1 MKAGG
6 SVCPASH
13 FTVDHHL
20 HYVYQEGR
28 NVFRHAVTD
37 MSDDIGE
44 ILNRNGLKSEDVDWV
59 VPHEANL
66 RIIEAVASVQTCRWS
81 G

>member
-1 MKAGG
+1 
-6 SVCPASH
+6 
-13 FTVDHHL
+13 
-20 HYVYQEGR
+20 VYQEGR